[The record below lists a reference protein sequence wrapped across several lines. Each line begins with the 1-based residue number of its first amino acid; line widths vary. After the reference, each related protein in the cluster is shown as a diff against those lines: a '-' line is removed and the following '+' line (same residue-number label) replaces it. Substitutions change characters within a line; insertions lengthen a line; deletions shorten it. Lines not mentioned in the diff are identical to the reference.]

1 MIYTYKGNTDEVLQM
16 DIKFTNDGVIKNMTF
31 KEWMKNKQEVNSNAD
46 AE

>member
-1 MIYTYKGNTDEVLQM
+1 MNVQ
-16 DIKFTNDGVIKNMTF
+16 FTNDGIIKNMTF

>member
-1 MIYTYKGNTDEVLQM
+1 MSYTYKDNTDQVLQM